1 MNDQIERKLF
11 IRLIQFVREG
21 IEPGIEYNNDRYLIE
36 LDTKL
41 TVLARLIEGLPF
53 IYDEQILDAVC
64 GVDKKGEEDEP

>member
-1 MNDQIERKLF
+1 MDNHIDRKLF

-21 IEPGIEYNNDRYLIE
+21 IAPGIDYDNDRYLIE